1 MPTITQTTRRRRWLW
16 SVGGVAAVLVIAGA
30 TLPASGGAS
39 RPITRLAPA
48 RSSVAR
54 AIEGIPAFAHV
65 FLIIGENT
73 SENQV
78 TAKTAPFLTSSIKP
92 QAAWLTNYFAVAE
105 RSLGNYVAIVSG
117 QFNSCEAQNAFSFTN
132 GDVPGQ
138 IACHQNVDNLFHQL
152 DGARISW
159 LDWHESAGNPCDMF
173 DHGAIWA
180 RNGYV
185 SHRNPALYL
194 DDIQANHSSED
205 IVPSAECRAK
215 VLPAGT
221 TAPDDMSFF
230 NAALAKGTVA
240 RFNLVVPNVCESGSD
255 LCGGS
260 STVAQFD
267 SFLSREIPKIKASPA
282 FGANGTIIVT
292 WDEGGDPQPR
302 HIILVVLGAHV
313 KPGVYG
319 GGPFTHYSLL
329 RTLEDGFGLTPHLA
343 NAAKAQPLNQIWK

>member
-1 MPTITQTTRRRRWLW
+1 MASITGTMRPKRWFW
-16 SVGGVAAVLVIAGA
+16 SAILGA
-30 TLPASGGAS
+30 TLLVVAGSTLTACGGAS
-39 RPITRLAPA
+39 RPPRTATRA
-48 RSSVAR
+48 SSGVGTGR
-54 AIEGIPAFAHV
+54 EGVPGFSHV

-73 SENQV
+73 SASQV
-78 TAKTAPFLTSSIKP
+78 TATAAPYLTNSIKP
-92 QAAWLTNYFAVAE
+92 RAAWLTNYFAVAE

-117 QFNSCEAQNAFSFTN
+117 QFNNCEAQNAFSFTN

-152 DGARISW
+152 DGAGISW
-159 LDWHESAGNPCDMF
+159 LDWHESAANACDMF

-180 RNGYV
+180 KNGYV

-194 DDIQANHSSED
+194 DDIQANHASED
-205 IVPSAECRAK
+205 VVPSAECRAK

-221 TAPDDMSFF
+221 TAPNDMSFF
-230 NAALAKGTVA
+230 NAALAKGKVA
-240 RFNLVVPNVCESGSD
+240 RFNVVVPNVCESGSD

-282 FGANGTIIVT
+282 FGADGTIIIT

-302 HIILVVLGAHV
+302 HIVLVVLWSD
-313 KPGVYG
+313 
-319 GGPFTHYSLL
+319 T
-329 RTLEDGFGLTPHLA
+329 
-343 NAAKAQPLNQIWK
+343 